1 MGEKPEPEPA
11 AGAEE
16 YGQLVKLR
24 ERIDRQYRD
33 GEPVKVQ
40 VTATYKVDIKDYP
53 GQEMDVQ
60 VYTERDTDGVWK
72 DSAVVVEWWFLQRID
87 ENPVIMDCI
96 GDAIR
101 TLEREKYMVKK

>member
-1 MGEKPEPEPA
+1 MGEEPEPEPV

-24 ERIDRQYRD
+24 ERIDRHFRD
-33 GEPVKVQ
+33 RELVKVQ

-60 VYTERDTDGVWK
+60 V
-72 DSAVVVEWWFLQRID
+72 LH
-87 ENPVIMDCI
+87 
-96 GDAIR
+96 
-101 TLEREKYMVKK
+101 